1 MGRKPDPAVRERILQ
16 QAEHV
21 IHLKGFNAASMDEI
35 AKASGMTKANLFH
48 HYGSKADLA
57 LAVLDFKIAELQSR
71 KVEPLCAQA
80 APEQAVARMFEEAAC
95 FFGDIGCKA
104 GCFVGNITLEMS
116 DCDEV
121 IRERVGRFFSAWASS
136 MAVCLDRCKET
147 GYFRDSL
154 DSQAAAE
161 SIVSLYEGSIMLARC
176 QRDAAIFRRVGT
188 VAKNIL
194 EQHKAGDRREDTM
207 GPKTP
212 CGC

>member
-21 IHLKGFNAASMDEI
+21 IHLKGFNAASMDAI

-71 KVEPLCAQA
+71 KVEPLCGEG
-80 APEQAVARMFEEAAC
+80 APEEAVSRMFEEAEG
-95 FFGDIGCKA
+95 FFGGIGCKA

-121 IRERVGRFFSAWASS
+121 IRERVGRFFAAWASS
-136 MAVCLDRCKET
+136 MAQCLERAKAS
-147 GYFRDSL
+147 GYFRESL
-154 DSQAAAE
+154 DPRSSAE
-161 SIVSLYEGSIMLARC
+161 AIVSLYEGSIMLARC
-176 QRDAAIFRRVGT
+176 QRDATIFRRVGA
-188 VAKNIL
+188 VARNIL
-194 EQHKAGDRREDTM
+194 EQHKAGDRRDNTM